1 MILQRLEGL
10 INDQMLYLSKY
21 NIGLLTNISL
31 QEVEDKTQL
40 QISTS
45 KIENRQTN
53 QGLNSTFITNQ
64 SDLESEV

>member
-10 INDQMLYLSKY
+10 INDQMPYLSKY

-40 QISTS
+40 
-45 KIENRQTN
+45 
-53 QGLNSTFITNQ
+53 
-64 SDLESEV
+64 